1 VALTGKQFTIAA
13 GDYEATV
20 VEVGGGL
27 RRFTHAGADV
37 TAPYGVD
44 ELPPGASGA
53 VLVPWPNRL
62 RGGRYTFAGQSYQL
76 PITEVSRANASHGLA
91 RWLRWAPMAVDA
103 AAVTVAVDIPPQ
115 MGWPFELRVEVTYA
129 LHPDHGLAVTS
140 FARNEGATRAPFGI
154 GFHPY
159 LSLRGARLD
168 DTTLHVAADQR
179 IVTDE
184 ALLPVGVQGVA
195 GTPYDL
201 RNGRKI
207 GTHRYDDAYTGLSIV
222 DGRGVAEVR
231 SASVTRLWFDET
243 FRYLQVFTTD
253 HLTDGVAAVAV
264 EPMTCPADAF
274 NSGSGLIVLDPGAM
288 WRGSWGLTTAV
299 G

>member
-1 VALTGKQFTIAA
+1 MALTGKQFAISA

-20 VEVGGGL
+20 VEIGGGL
-27 RRFTHAGADV
+27 RRCTYAGADV
-37 TAPYGVD
+37 LASYGED
-44 ELPPGASGA
+44 ELPPGAAGS

-62 RGGRYTFAGQSYQL
+62 RGGRYMFAGQSYQL
-76 PITEVSRANASHGLA
+76 PITEIPRANANHGLA
-91 RWLRWAPMAVDA
+91 RWLRWAPMAVAA
-103 AAVTVAVDIPPQ
+103 AAVTLAVDIPPQ
-115 MGWPFELRVEVTYA
+115 LGWPFELRVEVTYA
-129 LHPDHGLAVTS
+129 LHPDHGLAVTAV
-140 FARNEGATRAPFGI
+140 ARNQGAAAPFGM

-159 LSLRGARLD
+159 LALRGGPLD
-168 DTTLHVAADQR
+168 DAIVQVVAEQR

-184 ALLPVGVQGVA
+184 ALLPVGLQAVD

-201 RNGRKI
+201 RQGRKL
-207 GTHRYDDAYTGLSIV
+207 GAQRYDDAFTGLSTM

-231 SASVTRLWFDET
+231 SASAAARLWFDET

-253 HLTDGVAAVAV
+253 DLAGAAAVAI

-274 NSGSGLIVLDPGAM
+274 NSGSGLIVLEPGGM
-288 WRGSWGLTTAV
+288 WKGSWGVAAV